1 MSTKEEQDKQTT
13 VEKKNIIENRRLSN
27 TNPIINWTCSR

>member
-13 VEKKNIIENRRLSN
+13 VEKKKHYRKPK
-27 TNPIINWTCSR
+27 TKQHKPHH